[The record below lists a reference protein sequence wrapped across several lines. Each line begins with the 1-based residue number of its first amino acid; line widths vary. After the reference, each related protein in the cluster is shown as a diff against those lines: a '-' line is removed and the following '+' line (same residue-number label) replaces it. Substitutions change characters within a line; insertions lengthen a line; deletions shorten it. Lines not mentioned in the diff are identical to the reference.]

1 MKIFI
6 IHFPARENLPTWIE
20 QTRVLLHSWVWLT
33 IRLIFIHHFHH
44 SHHSNSESFLNKWLT
59 FLRCWQARN
68 MIRVRET
75 NLWQF
80 KTSQPSHS
88 DDNCLVS
95 WLGTLQRQHSS
106 LLLSISID
114 STQLDSSSSTR
125 SHSISFTKAG
135 CVISRQRFEVV
146 EASTC
151 SSQLMLC
158 EPWNENVI
166 WNCTKYSVA
175 SRSHRSITLCRS
187 DGLSQKRRQEWIWI

>member
-6 IHFPARENLPTWIE
+6 IHFPARENLLTWIE

-33 IRLIFIHHFHH
+33 FRLIFIHHFHH

-80 KTSQPSHS
+80 KTLQPSHS
-88 DDNCLVS
+88 DNCLAS

-114 STQLDSSSSTR
+114 STRLVVVNSLTLDFIYKGRLCDQQAAIRSCWGFHVLITANVVRTLKWKCDMKLHKIFSRVPESSINHALSLR
-125 SHSISFTKAG
+125 WPVPKAQTG
-135 CVISRQRFEVV
+135 VN
-146 EASTC
+146 
-151 SSQLMLC
+151 LNL
-158 EPWNENVI
+158 
-166 WNCTKYSVA
+166 K
-175 SRSHRSITLCRS
+175 
-187 DGLSQKRRQEWIWI
+187 